1 MAFSLS
7 TAFGQPNSFDDA
19 ARNQAKKMSR
29 MVFFM
34 MKYTDWPENHTS
46 GDFVIGV
53 YGDEFLYKEIS
64 TNFNGTSTGSQ
75 SIKVIRYISVNDIDN
90 CHLLFVAKSKSD
102 YIDQI
107 NKKVDHHK
115 TLLISNEP
123 GLIEKGPTINFVP
136 VNGRMKWEI
145 NLTKAKKYNFII
157 GEDLK
162 KSAHKTI

>member
-19 ARNQAKKMSR
+19 AKTQAKKMSR

-34 MKYTDWPENHTS
+34 MKYTDWPKNQKS

-53 YGDEFLYKEIS
+53 YGDEILYKEVS
-64 TNFNGTSTGSQ
+64 SSYNGTSTGSQ
-75 SIKVIRYISVNDIDN
+75 KIKVVRYISVNEISD
-90 CHLLFVAKSKSD
+90 CHLLYIAGSKSN
-102 YIDQI
+102 YMEQI
-107 NKKVDHHK
+107 NKKVDHNK
-115 TLLISNEP
+115 TLLITNKS
-123 GLIEKGPTINFVP
+123 GLLDKGPTINFVP
-136 VNGRMKWEI
+136 VNGRMKWEL

-162 KSAHKTI
+162 RSAHKTI